1 MLEITKVNHFADDN
15 KVITETL
22 FSLNGIDGEY
32 TRQGSRKILGNVYK
46 QIRLGVYSIVWGG
59 GSCKTNKLP
68 SDVEMTELSNAFGLS
83 FDNIKLSTEY
93 ADDDD
98 ELY

>member
-1 MLEITKVNHFADDN
+1 MLEITKVNYVADDN
-15 KVITETL
+15 KVVNETL
-22 FSLNGIDGEY
+22 FSLNGIDGQY
-32 TRQGSRKILGNVYK
+32 TRQSSRKIPSCVHKHIQLG
-46 QIRLGVYSIVWGG
+46 GYSIVWDG

-93 ADDDD
+93 ADDD